1 MYKYFFFL
9 IIIIMSSCENSGN
22 EEFSGE
28 DKQISI
34 SSPTSK
40 NESIAFGQTYQHQV
54 TTSNKIIIQDLSH
67 ILCGENLMA
76 WLSSSGMIEWT
87 PNKASHIKTHK
98 NIKILLET
106 VSGYDLVK
114 YFDITVTG
122 MHFR

>member
-1 MYKYFFFL
+1 
-9 IIIIMSSCENSGN
+9 MSSCENSGN

-54 TTSNKIIIQDLSH
+54 TTSNSDYYPGPFTYSLWREPDGMTI
-67 ILCGENLMA
+67 
-76 WLSSSGMIEWT
+76 SSSGMIEWT

-106 VSGYDLVK
+106 VSGYDLV
-114 YFDITVTG
+114 
-122 MHFR
+122 

>member
-9 IIIIMSSCENSGN
+9 IIIIISSCENSGN

-54 TTSNKIIIQDLSH
+54 TTSNSDYYPGPFTYSLRSEPDGMTI
-67 ILCGENLMA
+67 
-76 WLSSSGMIEWT
+76 SSSGMIEWT
-87 PNKASHIKTHK
+87 PNKASHIKTHT
-98 NIKILLET
+98 NIKISL
-106 VSGYDLVK
+106 
-114 YFDITVTG
+114 FTVTRYEF
-122 MHFR
+122 FRILILL